1 MKILVLNAG
10 SSSLKYQLLDM
21 ENEEVLAKGAC
32 GRIGIDGEIE
42 HKTAD
47 GRKYEEKV
55 SFPSHTEAFE
65 KVAQLLTS
73 SEYGVVKDLEEISAV
88 GHRLVQGGEEFTESV
103 CLTPKV
109 LSDFEKY
116 CELAPL
122 HNPAGLS
129 AIEACTKKMKPG
141 TPQIA
146 VFDTAFHQTM
156 PPEAYLYGFPYEY
169 YEKMGIRKYGFHGT
183 SHRYVSK
190 RAAQIVGKPIEE
202 LKIVTCHLGNG
213 SSIAAVKG
221 GRSIDTTMGF
231 TPLDGLIMGT
241 RSGSVDPSAVTYI
254 MEKQNMTPAQMNDL
268 LNKKS
273 GYLGLSGVGSDNRDL
288 QEAADNGN
296 ERAQITLKMQS
307 YQIKKIIGGFAAA
320 MGGLDIIVFTGGIGE
335 HSEALRKDVCS
346 DMQFLGISL
355 DEEKNEKLSAKE
367 AKISKDDSK
376 VGVYIIP
383 TNEELMIARDT
394 KRIVEKG

>member
-21 ENEEVLAKGAC
+21 EKEEVLAKGVC

-47 GRKYEEKV
+47 GRKFEEKV

-65 KVAQLLTS
+65 KVAELLTS
-73 SEYGVVKDLEEISAV
+73 SEYGVIKDLGEISAV
-88 GHRLVQGGEEFTESV
+88 GHRLVQGGEEFAKSV
-103 CLTPKV
+103 RLTPEV
-109 LSDFEKY
+109 LSSVEKY

-129 AIEACTKKMKPG
+129 AVEACTKKIKPG
-141 TPQIA
+141 TPQVG

-221 GRSIDTTMGF
+221 GKSIDTTMGF

-254 MEKQNMTPAQMNDL
+254 MEKQNLTPAQMNDL

-273 GYLGLSGVGSDNRDL
+273 GYLGLSGIGSDNRDL

-307 YQIKKIIGGFAAA
+307 YQIKKIIGSYAAA

-346 DMQFLGISL
+346 DMQVLGIL
-355 DEEKNEKLSAKE
+355 IDEEKNEKLSAKE

-376 VGVYIIP
+376 VDVYIIP

-394 KRIVEKG
+394 KRIVEEG

>member
-21 ENEEVLAKGAC
+21 DNEEVLAKGVC

-47 GRKYEEKV
+47 GRKFDQKV

-65 KVAQLLTS
+65 KVSELLTS
-73 SEYGVVKDLEEISAV
+73 SEYGVIKDLGEISAV
-88 GHRLVQGGEEFTESV
+88 GHRLVQGGEEFAKSV
-103 CLTPKV
+103 RLTPEV
-109 LSDFEKY
+109 LLSVEKY

-129 AIEACTKKMKPG
+129 AVEACTKKIKPG
-141 TPQIA
+141 TPQVG

-190 RAAQIVGKPIEE
+190 RAAQIVGRPIEE
-202 LKIVTCHLGNG
+202 LKIITCHLGNG

-221 GRSIDTTMGF
+221 GKSIDTTMGF

-273 GYLGLSGVGSDNRDL
+273 GYLGLSGIGSDNRDL
-288 QEAADNGN
+288 QEAADGGN
-296 ERAQITLKMQS
+296 KRAQITLKMQS
-307 YQIKKIIGGFAAA
+307 YQIKKIIGSYAAA
-320 MGGLDIIVFTGGIGE
+320 MGGLDIIVFTGRIGE
-335 HSEALRKDVCS
+335 HSEALRKEVCS
-346 DMQFLGISL
+346 DMQVLGISL
-355 DEEKNEKLSAKE
+355 DEEKNDKLSAKE
-367 AKISKDDSK
+367 AKISKDESK
-376 VGVYIIP
+376 VDVYIIP

-394 KRIVEKG
+394 KRIVEEG